1 MTTKTVSSRE
11 HRTVSLCSNRR
22 GVSPL
27 QLSSTLLAM
36 SLLALPTV
44 VNAQTA
50 AAPST
55 AAATA
60 AETIRLTPF
69 EVSEAVDDSFNTST
83 VGTGGRLVL
92 DLKEV
97 PAQYSVI
104 NRAFIDAL
112 GITDI
117 NEAAGWAPGQSFNE
131 GNTLG
136 DTDGQYGR
144 FQQRGFTQLTTPN
157 STNSSGSSTGAQR
170 NFFQNSAAGNQDAY
184 AVNTPDR
191 DPEETAEWLESLDAL
206 TKVHGR
212 DRARDH
218 GVPPRIRLPLRIR
231 WLRERREQPARRG
244 LRWELAHGRCA
255 RGRERR
261 THLDRR

>member
-1 MTTKTVSSRE
+1 M
-11 HRTVSLCSNRR
+11 VSLCSNRR

-27 QLSSTLLAM
+27 QLSSTLLAI

-44 VNAQTA
+44 VHAQTA

-55 AAATA
+55 AAASA
-60 AETIRLTPF
+60 SETIRLTPF

-92 DLKEV
+92 DLKDV

-112 GITDI
+112 GITDL

-184 AVNTPDR
+184 AVESFDFGQGPNGILFGGAQSTGQYQASA
-191 DPEETAEWLESLDAL
+191 TAAGLAGVQSTQ
-206 TKVHGR
+206 TKK
-212 DRARDH
+212 AR
-218 GVPPRIRLPLRIR
+218 
-231 WLRERREQPARRG
+231 
-244 LRWELAHGRCA
+244 
-255 RGRERR
+255 
-261 THLDRR
+261 LDRSQTTISMELGAFDYRRFTIDYNRPITERIGIRSEEHTSELQSH